1 MQKHVDSQIKFKL
14 LILQYCQKYFSER
27 QNLKKKK
34 IRISSVLLKAQFS
47 LSLIPNLVE
56 ISNVLSILIHFNNTL
71 SAFKNDEKQ

>member
-1 MQKHVDSQIKFKL
+1 MSKIFQ
-14 LILQYCQKYFSER
+14 R
-27 QNLKKKK
+27 KKK
-34 IRISSVLLKAQFS
+34 ILKNLIQISSVLLKAQFS